1 MDFERPEQT
10 KTNCEAR
17 MVKMSGIK
25 RYERILNLFS
35 NKSPEWTV
43 SEMSG
48 ALETSAS
55 TLYRLVRELVSVGML
70 ESTVESK
77 YRLGPLFI
85 EYYRRI
91 KLNDPLIRSGS
102 IFLAPLCKQI
112 DVPCAVVL
120 ARLYN
125 GAVMCV
131 ADDRSAQAR
140 FETSYELGRP
150 MPILR
155 GATSK
160 AVLSTMPPKVVRNFL
175 TKKVGSTPEE
185 ISSIEKELAFI
196 RKSGISETHGEVDAN
211 LVGVAAPVRNSNLGV
226 NASVSLILEKTVFTP
241 ELRAPIYSALSATA
255 KIIENFMEQNDHT
268 ANAYSP

>member
-1 MDFERPEQT
+1 
-10 KTNCEAR
+10 
-17 MVKMSGIK
+17 MSGIQ
-25 RYERILNLFS
+25 RYERILDLFS
-35 NKSPEWTV
+35 NKKPEWTV

-77 YRLGPLFI
+77 YRLGPFFI

-91 KLNDPLIRSGS
+91 KLNDPLIRSGA
-102 IFLAPLCKQI
+102 IFLSPLCKQV
-112 DVPCAVVL
+112 DVPGAVVL

-125 GAVMCV
+125 GSVMCV
-131 ADDRSAQAR
+131 ADDRSARAR

-160 AVLSTMPPKVVRNFL
+160 AVLSTMPPKVAEKFL
-175 TKKVGSTPEE
+175 RKKVGSTPEE
-185 ISSIEKELAFI
+185 ISSIEKELAII
-196 RKSGISETHGEVDAN
+196 RKRGISETHGEVDKN
-211 LVGVAAPVRNSNLGV
+211 LIGIAAPIRNLDLGV
-226 NASVSLILEKTVFTP
+226 NASVSLILEKTTFTE

-255 KIIENFMEQNDHT
+255 KMIENFMEETDHT
-268 ANAYSP
+268 MNAYSA